1 MRGRNRYK
9 RFAGIGVAI
18 LLLAALG
25 TGVAIL
31 LLADRSP
38 FPSSPPVALPSGRG
52 RITQVSV
59 LNALMSGRYD
69 GVMPIP
75 ELLRGGDFGLGTLD
89 HLDGE
94 LIVLD
99 GRAYQVRGDGVV
111 VAVGPDRSTPFA
123 LVTPFAPDGEFA
135 CPRVGNIADLD
146 ARLDDALG
154 RKNHFL
160 AVRVDGRFAAITLR
174 SVHRQ
179 EPPYRPLGE
188 VVKGQ
193 SVWTH
198 GEVSGTLVG
207 IRCPAWIGGLN
218 VPGYHWHF
226 LSDDHTVG
234 GHVLDCRAREVRVRF
249 QVCHDWRIKLDRSA
263 GCKGVDLGADLSHD
277 LRRVERS
284 RGEGAQGGGPGR

>member
-1 MRGRNRYK
+1 MLGRNIEK
-9 RFAGIGVAI
+9 RFAGIGVAV
-18 LLLAALG
+18 LLFAALG
-25 TGVAIL
+25 IGVAIVL
-31 LLADRSP
+31 FADRP
-38 FPSSPPVALPSGRG
+38 QVPSLPPAPLSSGRG

-59 LNALMSGRYD
+59 IDALMIGRYD

-75 ELLRGGDFGLGTLD
+75 ELLRCGDFGLGTLD

-111 VAVGPDRSTPFA
+111 VEAGPDRSTPFA
-123 LVTPFAPDGEFA
+123 LVIPFEPDGSLP
-135 CPRVGNIADLD
+135 CPRVGNLADLD
-146 ARLDDALG
+146 ARLEALG
-154 RKNHFL
+154 PKNNFL

-179 EPPYRPLGE
+179 EPPYRPLDDAVE
-188 VVKGQ
+188 GQ

-198 GEVSGTLVG
+198 SEVSGTLVG
-207 IRCPAWIGGLN
+207 VRSPAWVGRLN

-234 GHVLDCRAREVRVRF
+234 GHVLDCQVREGRVRY
-249 QVCHDWRIKLDRSA
+249 QVCRDWLIKLDGPRS
-263 GCKGVDLGADLSHD
+263 DRPPLSNQD
-277 LRRVERS
+277 
-284 RGEGAQGGGPGR
+284 